1 MTRRAPAAVVLTLLT
16 GLAPLALPPPPSAAA
31 PEPAVPGEWSR
42 HAPEGI
48 FETVLSVSPSDPN
61 LVYAALGEGV
71 ARSADGGLTW
81 EHLGVDEGFGASFS
95 IDNQVEIDPTTDSR
109 VYVATYTGVRRST
122 DDGGSFPLVGTAPG
136 TGLDSIVRA
145 IGVDAGAG
153 PADTR
158 ILATGYVQRV
168 ALSTDSGS
176 TWTNKTGNA
185 AAAGLGFGDATVV
198 LHPTDPDLAFLASD
212 GVIMRTVNLTA
223 TTPTWAAIDTATVNG
238 NVLDL
243 TIAGNR
249 LLAATSTGQVF
260 RSTDALVK
268 TTPSPVWAGANID
281 HTGAAADLFA
291 VGPTVFVS
299 TGEGVFK
306 TTDVTVSVPMWSE
319 LGGGLP
325 GSGSEAVAGTP
336 DGSTLYAQ
344 AGTSI
349 YRSENG
355 GLSWTERGGPVQ
367 RTVRDID
374 SGGGRTF
381 AGSDTG
387 LLRSLDGGLTWSVVP
402 STTGQEVIA
411 LAVAPSA
418 PARVFARLDGDVRR
432 STDGGLTF
440 AAAVPT
446 APEDV
451 VALAVDPADP
461 DVAWAT
467 GGFEAVFRTADGG
480 ATWTQI
486 PAALLPDSF
495 RAEDIE
501 IAPAAGATPSAVFL
515 SGDEGFVL
523 ASVDDGAS
531 WVQQSTGL
539 PGGSNDVGDV
549 AIDPADPRHLVATV
563 DLNGAL
569 YESTNSGGT
578 WTVVPGT
585 DEEENPSALEVV
597 QIDAVTFSPVD
608 GSILIATGW
617 GFEESGRVYRSG
629 DGGATFVPFD
639 PAMDMVYNDAFE
651 ILADD
656 QGVHV
661 ATQRSGV
668 LDLVR
673 AADVRSSG
681 DGTHGGGGRRT
692 AGGHGARDV
701 RGARPRHGG
710 DGAGAPTGGG
720 DVALGQRDRRR
731 LHARRHRR
739 VPPGQPARHGAARR
753 QRHHHRRQ
761 AVHRHRRRAPS
772 RPDAGQRR
780 GDPHGH
786 GAQGADPA
794 RSRRAPG
801 RRHQRAAHVHP
812 QRLAGARRPPRA
824 RLQRTGHAHRAQRRA
839 RRPHPPRDPA
849 PRRRRGLSLLGGGDP
864 AFRASPHPHGD
875 RHASRHPPA
884 RGAPCPADHDPPPL
898 TRQKSADPSPL
909 SDGSA
914 RKRRVSDRGRG
925 RDRPRRRRPPRA
937 SRRSA
942 SRS

>member
-71 ARSADGGLTW
+71 ARSDDGGLTW

-122 DDGGSFPLVGTAPG
+122 DDGGSFPLVGTTPG

-198 LHPTDPDLAFLASD
+198 LHPDDPDLAFVASD

-238 NVLDL
+238 NILDL
-243 TIAGNR
+243 AIAGNR

-281 HTGAAADLFA
+281 RTGVAADLFA
-291 VGPTVFVS
+291 VGSAVFVS
-299 TGEGVFK
+299 TGDGVFK
-306 TTDVTVSVPMWSE
+306 TTDVTVSVPTWSE

-402 STTGQEVIA
+402 STAGQEVIA

-486 PAALLPDSF
+486 PDALLPDSF

-501 IAPAAGATPSAVFL
+501 IAPAVGADAV
-515 SGDEGFVL
+515 G
-523 ASVDDGAS
+523 
-531 WVQQSTGL
+531 GL
-539 PGGSNDVGDV
+539 PVRRRGLRARLGRRRRVLGAAVDRASRRVERRRRRGGRPGRPPPSGGRGRPERG
-549 AIDPADPRHLVATV
+549 ALRERQQRRHL
-563 DLNGAL
+563 DRGAGHRR
-569 YESTNSGGT
+569 GGN
-578 WTVVPGT
+578 PGC
-585 DEEENPSALEVV
+585 ARQVV

-629 DGGATFVPFD
+629 DGGATFAPID
-639 PAMDMVYNDAFE
+639 PAMDHVYNDAFE

-656 QGVHV
+656 QG
-661 ATQRSGV
+661 
-668 LDLVR
+668 R
-673 AADVRSSG
+673 AR
-681 DGTHGGGGRRT
+681 
-692 AGGHGARDV
+692 GHP
-701 RGARPRHGG
+701 ARPACSTWCGP
-710 DGAGAPTGGG
+710 PTC
-720 DVALGQRDRRR
+720 
-731 LHARRHRR
+731 
-739 VPPGQPARHGAARR
+739 
-753 QRHHHRRQ
+753 
-761 AVHRHRRRAPS
+761 
-772 RPDAGQRR
+772 
-780 GDPHGH
+780 
-786 GAQGADPA
+786 
-794 RSRRAPG
+794 
-801 RRHQRAAHVHP
+801 
-812 QRLAGARRPPRA
+812 
-824 RLQRTGHAHRAQRRA
+824 
-839 RRPHPPRDPA
+839 A
-849 PRRRRGLSLLGGGDP
+849 PR
-864 AFRASPHPHGD
+864 
-875 RHASRHPPA
+875 
-884 RGAPCPADHDPPPL
+884 
-898 TRQKSADPSPL
+898 
-909 SDGSA
+909 
-914 RKRRVSDRGRG
+914 
-925 RDRPRRRRPPRA
+925 
-937 SRRSA
+937 
-942 SRS
+942 